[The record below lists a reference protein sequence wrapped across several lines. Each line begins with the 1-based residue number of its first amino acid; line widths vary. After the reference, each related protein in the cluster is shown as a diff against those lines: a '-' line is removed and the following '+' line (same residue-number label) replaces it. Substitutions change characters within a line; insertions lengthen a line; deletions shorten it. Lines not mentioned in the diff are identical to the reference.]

1 MTRDEFVNELAPRLD
16 PEIHATRTIDGVEEM
31 IPQTDQINVLRE
43 IAGQVYD
50 QIQEPGFNWR
60 TVGDISFNRK
70 IIMREKRSFG
80 KTEAT
85 PGLAYKSPKDF
96 VAIKKLFTE
105 DAKFDQSM
113 LTYVTEIGR
122 EKTIHKL
129 FGSDPRDGLRKYL
142 NTLED
147 MVNPGTGIQRAQ
159 MESSINFL
167 KYLVQP
173 ELLEKSKGTIAFNV
187 LRNIQAGAKLG
198 SAVITAILDIPTFIV
213 GGSRVFGLEPMAMI
227 KQLFPGARQFNGSL
241 AENKRYAEYII
252 EAAESLQDSAS
263 LRYILN
269 DGIGTPTKIQRGA
282 ATFANFIFKA
292 SGLSWWTKALQSSA
306 AGVYGKHIGELIRA
320 NRSWD
325 ELSKNPAFVRNWKKY
340 GIGKAEWE
348 DLLQR
353 HKNTEGGI
361 LDARNRLDLYKMGE
375 TQDELLRIPLRQKF
389 SAAIGDAV
397 DTMVMKPGQYD
408 RMSAALFAD
417 EQSFFGNIFKT
428 MLQFKAHPI
437 TLFRK
442 IYVRG
447 YKQDRAGLIETTAYL
462 SASLMLFGTM
472 VTQLKEFVAGRQPL
486 DPTKPDLYIKG
497 FQQAG
502 VAGIASDL
510 LFILGG
516 EKLMQEALTDDK
528 AKAINQYDMLNQLI
542 GPLFSDI
549 LKLQSSAGGMIQG
562 GFRTL
567 RGKDSGEM
575 LWNNAGELLKLLSA
589 QTGAQNLW
597 QTKLL
602 YRGFISE
609 PWLEF
614 TDPRGYRRRER
625 KAYQDARRQRL
636 GGEKDNFIFR
646 KLFD

>member
-1 MTRDEFVNELAPRLD
+1 MS
-16 PEIHATRTIDGVEEM
+16 GVEEI
-31 IPQTDQINVLRE
+31 IPDGNQINVLRE

-60 TVGDISFNRK
+60 TVGDVSYNKK
-70 IIMREKRSFG
+70 ITMRSERSFG
-80 KTEAT
+80 KTEAI
-85 PGLAYKSPKDF
+85 PGLAYKSPEDF

-129 FGSDPRDGLRKYL
+129 FGSDPRQGLQKYINAVENL
-142 NTLED
+142 G
-147 MVNPGTGIQRAQ
+147 NPGTGIQRAQ
-159 MESSINFL
+159 MESSLNFL

-198 SAVITAILDIPTFIV
+198 SAVITALLDIPTFIV
-213 GGSRVFGLEPMAMI
+213 GGSRVFGLDPMDMI
-227 KQLFPGARQFNGSL
+227 QQLFPGKKFNGSL

-269 DGIGTPTKIQRGA
+269 DGIGTPTRIQRGA

-292 SGLSWWTKALQSSA
+292 SGLSWWTKSLQSSA
-306 AGVYGKHIGELIRA
+306 AGVYGKHIGELVLA
-320 NRSWD
+320 NKSWD
-325 ELSKNPAFVRNWKKY
+325 EISKNPVFVRNWQKY

-353 HKNTEGGI
+353 HKNTDGGI

-397 DTMVMKPGQYD
+397 DTMVMKPGQFD

-417 EQSFFGNIFKT
+417 EQSFHGNVFKT
-428 MLQFKAHPI
+428 ILQFKAHPI

-447 YKQDRAGLIETTAYL
+447 YKQDRAGLIETSAYL
-462 SASLMLFGTM
+462 MTSLMLFGTM

-486 DPTKPDLYIKG
+486 DPLKPDLYIKG

-502 VAGIASDL
+502 VVGIASDMVML
-510 LFILGG
+510 LGG
-516 EKLMQEALTDDK
+516 QKILEEAFLDEK
-528 AKAINQYDMLNQLI
+528 AKAINQYDALNQLI
-542 GPLFSDI
+542 GPLLGDI
-549 LKLQSSAGGMIQG
+549 MKLQSSGGGMIQG
-562 GFRTL
+562 GFRML
-567 RGKDSGEM
+567 KGKDSGEM
-575 LWNNAGELLKLLSA
+575 FWNNAGELIKLIVGQA
-589 QTGAQNLW
+589 GFQNLW
-597 QTKLL
+597 QTRLL
-602 YRGFISE
+602 YRGAISE

-614 TDPRGYRRRER
+614 TDPKGYRRRER
-625 KAYQDARRQRL
+625 KAYQDARKQRL